1 MNNLVDFFNEL
12 GAANLSSD
20 CVTIDSAS
28 IAKFLASLKGSL
40 RELNKNV
47 NKDISVMSDIGMYS
61 ELIKFASLAKKINGA
76 VEDINSL
83 CKEYGY
89 YKSGKVLD
97 YSDLDKNDE
106 DYDDCD
112 DCDDCDGCDGCGDLS
127 TLIQDNI
134 LGDELDDEVDISSLE
149 ALFSFDR
156 ETEVVNKEVEV
167 SCKDVSDDILPYS
180 NIITSNNSLK
190 IGTKVTHTK
199 FGLGK
204 IKDIVLNEK
213 KDNLVLI
220 VAFNDEDRPFRLTQ
234 DVLKKYFKDIPETDT
249 DILYSN
255 YINAL
260 ANKNSENKMVEEESL
275 SDLVSRNVRELDYPT
290 VKDTDIS
297 YFQIGDSILKKYDK
311 VHLSKWRTI
320 YEKAVDYAT
329 KKLGVD
335 GLYEKSKKL
344 ITNRDGSG
352 VIGVVFA
359 KDRTEIDAETGVVN
373 INGIWVRAG
382 LDKGAILKRL
392 HHLSNVL
399 GEEILLGI
407 V

>member
-1 MNNLVDFFNEL
+1 MNNLVEFFNAL
-12 GAANLSSD
+12 GSADLSSD

-47 NKDISVMSDIGMYS
+47 NKDINVMSDIGMYS

-112 DCDDCDGCDGCGDLS
+112 DCDDCDELS
-127 TLIQDNI
+127 ELNI
-134 LGDELDDEVDISSLE
+134 GNIIDDDEVDISSLE
-149 ALFSFDR
+149 ALFSSD
-156 ETEVVNKEVEV
+156 KEVEV
-167 SCKDVSDDILPYS
+167 VHTDAFEDILPYS

-190 IGTKVTHTK
+190 VGTKVTHTQ

-204 IKDIVLNEK
+204 IKDIVLNDA

-220 VAFNDEDRPFRLTQ
+220 VTFNGEDRPFRLTK
-234 DVLKKYFKDIPETDT
+234 DVLKKYFKDLPEIDT

-260 ANKNSENKMVEEESL
+260 ANKNSENKGAEGESL
-275 SDLVSRNVRELDYPT
+275 SDFVTINVRELDYPT

-311 VHLSKWRTI
+311 VHLSKWRSI
-320 YEKAVDYAT
+320 YEKAVDNAT

-352 VIGVVFA
+352 VIGIVFA

-373 INGIWVRAG
+373 INGIWVRAAI
-382 LDKGAILKRL
+382 DKGAILKRL

-399 GEEILLGI
+399 GEEVLLGI